1 MTRRSARSQSLPR
14 GEAELLRTLTGA
26 ALWTRASQLYHAG
39 WTLQSVGD
47 ALEPPRSRTTVR
59 AWVTRP
65 HAPAPLDRPVPRPR
79 LRTPEGG
86 YVSRRPVSP
95 GIDAATR
102 ARIAELAPVAR
113 RYRSRT
119 ASDSAFAVAN
129 RALTDLCRELHYEHV
144 SVTELAAAA
153 GVTYRAMAR
162 RLGRTA

>member
-1 MTRRSARSQSLPR
+1 MTRRAARSQPLPR
-14 GEAELLRTLTGA
+14 GEAELLRTLSGA
-26 ALWTRASQLYHAG
+26 QLWTRAAQLYHAG
-39 WTLQSVGD
+39 WTLRSIGD
-47 ALEPPRSRTTVR
+47 ALEPARPRTTIR
-59 AWVTRP
+59 AWVARP
-65 HAPAPLDRPVPRPR
+65 HAPAPHPAPLPRPR

-86 YVSRRPVSP
+86 YAPRRPTSP
-95 GIDAATR
+95 GIDAASR

-129 RALTDLCRELHYEHV
+129 RELTDLCRELHYEHV

-162 RLGRTA
+162 RLGRTT